1 MEFGMTGDALAL
13 NLTADLDAL
22 VPSTEHAVENAVSD
36 YKLAQRVAAGD
47 MEAFEEIYSLYYRKV
62 YNLCYRM
69 LQNPTES
76 EDLAHDVFVHVYRKI
91 DRYNGQSALMTWL
104 YRVTVNQILMH
115 FRSRKSR
122 PQEVTPDESTL
133 EFLSFDSH
141 APRVEMPSRLDLE
154 AAISKLPAGYRL
166 VLLLHDVE
174 GYEHSE
180 IARIVGISAGT
191 SKSQLHKAR
200 LKLRK
205 LLSKKALPR
214 ISAHRRTE
222 GYR

>member
-1 MEFGMTGDALAL
+1 
-13 NLTADLDAL
+13 
-22 VPSTEHAVENAVSD
+22 
-36 YKLAQRVAAGD
+36 
-47 MEAFEEIYSLYYRKV
+47 
-62 YNLCYRM
+62 
-69 LQNPTES
+69 
-76 EDLAHDVFVHVYRKI
+76 
-91 DRYNGQSALMTWL
+91 
-104 YRVTVNQILMH
+104 MH

-174 GYEHSE
+174 GYEHAE

-191 SKSQLHKAR
+191 SKSHLHKAR

-214 ISAHRRTE
+214 ISAHRRPA